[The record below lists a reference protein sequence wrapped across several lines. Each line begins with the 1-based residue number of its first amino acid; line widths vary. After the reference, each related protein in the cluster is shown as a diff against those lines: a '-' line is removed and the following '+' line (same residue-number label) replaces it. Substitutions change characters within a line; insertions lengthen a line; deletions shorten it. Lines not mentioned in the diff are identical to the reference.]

1 MSDEAAY
8 CLVSGLLS
16 DKIIQGEISK
26 WGFSNTLLDVQD
38 LSQSVYNNKGKLIV
52 VTLNEGKIVLK
63 EQELPG

>member
-1 MSDEAAY
+1 M
-8 CLVSGLLS
+8 GL
-16 DKIIQGEISK
+16 
-26 WGFSNTLLDVQD
+26 SNTLLDVQD